1 MVAVPLCGPQRYV
14 VVGSPALVA
23 AHGLPS
29 HPRDL
34 LRTPCVRLRYPSGRV
49 PAWEFERGAERVVV
63 EPAAVLVATHGPL
76 LLAAALDG
84 VGFTSTF
91 EGYAEE
97 YVAAGRLV
105 RVLDDWLPP
114 FPGPRLY
121 YPSRRQVPPPLRAFV
136 EFLRAREIGRAHV

>member
-49 PAWEFERGAERVVV
+49 PAWE
-63 EPAAVLVATHGPL
+63 
-76 LLAAALDG
+76 
-84 VGFTSTF
+84 
-91 EGYAEE
+91 
-97 YVAAGRLV
+97 
-105 RVLDDWLPP
+105 
-114 FPGPRLY
+114 
-121 YPSRRQVPPPLRAFV
+121 
-136 EFLRAREIGRAHV
+136 IGRAHV